1 MPTVTPVVPAAV
13 TPPVG
18 PIVPVVP
25 VWPAESTVA
34 PAKTPASPSAVAPPG
49 GNQRRVASRGLGRPG
64 LTVDSRRLGE
74 GGYAQADGLQPV
86 CSALFRSRLRYAG
99 RPAGGCCG

>member
-18 PIVPVVP
+18 PIVPV
-25 VWPAESTVA
+25 WPAESTVA
-34 PAKTPASPSAVAPPG
+34 PAKTPASPSAIAPPG
-49 GNQRRVASRGLGRPG
+49 GNQRHVASRGLGRPG

-74 GGYAQADGLQPV
+74 GRYAQADGLQTV
-86 CSALFRSRLRYAG
+86 RYALFRSRLRYDG
-99 RPAGGCCG
+99 RRGSGS